1 MAPAQPTALLVDFGE
16 VISRPQPAQMV
27 TAMAAEAGVEPAVF
41 RERYWANRPGY
52 DRGASAR
59 SFWSA
64 VAGRPVDEEGRLE
77 RLIQLDNA
85 SWSVINE
92 GTMRVLTEARKR
104 GHSLSLLSNAP
115 HEFAEAMAGS
125 AVLADF
131 DHVIFS
137 AWIGVIKPDP
147 GAFAT
152 AVQRLGRPA
161 HEILFIDDRPANVEG
176 ARAAGLR
183 AVRFT
188 SAEQL
193 RSDLQ
198 S

>member
-1 MAPAQPTALLVDFGE
+1 MSAPQPLALLVDFGE
-16 VISRPQPAQMV
+16 VISRPQPEHVVA
-27 TAMAAEAGVEPAVF
+27 AMAAEAGVDLPAF
-41 RERYWANRPGY
+41 RERYWANRPWY

-64 VAGRPVDEEGRLE
+64 VAGRPVDDDGRLE

-92 GTMRVLTEARKR
+92 DTMRVLTEARER

-125 AVLADF
+125 PVLAGF

-137 AWIGVIKPDP
+137 AWIGVIKPEP
-147 GAFAT
+147 GAFDA

-161 HEILFIDDRPANVEG
+161 HEILFIDDRLANVEG

-183 AVRFT
+183 TVQFT

-193 RSDLQ
+193 RADLG